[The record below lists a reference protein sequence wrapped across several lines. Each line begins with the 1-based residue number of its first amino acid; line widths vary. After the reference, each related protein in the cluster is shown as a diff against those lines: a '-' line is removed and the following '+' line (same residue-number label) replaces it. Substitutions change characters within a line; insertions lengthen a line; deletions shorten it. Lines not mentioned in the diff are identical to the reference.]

1 MDIGVC
7 IFPTAESIQIDE
19 LARELE
25 ARNFESLFVPEHT
38 HIPASR
44 RSPWPGGGDLPEQ
57 YWKALDPFI
66 GLTAAAMVTKKLR
79 IGMGI
84 CLLTERD
91 PIVTAK
97 EVATVDLL
105 SGGRFE
111 FGIGAGWNAEEME
124 NHGTVFKDRF
134 KVMTDRAKAIK
145 VILSEDEAEYHGPF
159 VDFDPIWS
167 FPKPVQKPHPPILI
181 GGETKYTLQRV
192 VEWADGWIPRGR
204 NIDPKVEMQRLREAA
219 DAGGRDPKTIS
230 TSVFA
235 PPPKGDVMDECREAG
250 MDRALLMLPT
260 EGRDK
265 VIPLLD
271 EYAKLIL

>member
-7 IFPTAESIQIDE
+7 IFPTAESIRIDD
-19 LARELE
+19 LAVELE

-66 GLTAAAMVTKKLR
+66 GLMAAASVTKKLR
-79 IGMGI
+79 VGMGI

-97 EVATVDLL
+97 EVATIDVL
-105 SGGRFE
+105 SRGRFE

-145 VILSEDEAEYHGPF
+145 VILAEDEAEYHGPH

-167 FPKPVQKPHPPILI
+167 FPKSVQKPNPPILI

-192 VEWADGWIPRGR
+192 VEWGDGWIPRGR
-204 NIDPKVEMQRLREAA
+204 NIDPKAEMQRLKEAA
-219 DAGGRDPKTIS
+219 DAGGRDVKTIT

-235 PPPKGDVMDECREAG
+235 PPPKADMMDACREAG
-250 MDRALLMLPT
+250 MTRALLMLPT
-260 EGRDK
+260 AGRDE
-265 VIPLLD
+265 VMPLLD
-271 EYAKLIL
+271 EWVKLIP